1 MAAYDGKTVI
11 VTGGAKG
18 IGAGIT
24 RAFAGE
30 GAKVASVDIDTEA
43 GEAIAAEGA
52 HTDRR
57 PNPSASWSAWP

>member
-1 MAAYDGKTVI
+1 MGYYDGKVVI

-30 GAKVASVDIDTEA
+30 GARVAAIDIDGAA
-43 GEAIAAEGA
+43 GAAIAAEGEGLA
-52 HTDRR
+52 GEIRFL
-57 PNPSASWSAWP
+57 